1 MAELK
6 DYSGEFDPD
15 FNFEKMSKG
24 MLLKMLKASS
34 DYIRMIDGYWYLA
47 VMKECGNDLAFK
59 LDSEIWEK
67 LAAYTMQ
74 LTRRILNIKGD
85 GVDAVAKSL
94 QSSPWS
100 SMYDIKAE
108 LKGDSVAIISFINCP
123 TLKSLMKE
131 GQGRE
136 KLICHKLEYRLMEVK
151 AHVFNP
157 KIKVTPLKL
166 PPQEPGSDICC
177 QWELKLERYK

>member
-6 DYSGEFDPD
+6 DYSGAFDSD
-15 FNFEKMSKG
+15 FNYEKMSKSA
-24 MLLKMLKASS
+24 MLKMLKASS
-34 DYIRMIDGYWYLA
+34 DYIRMIDGFWYLA

-59 LDSEIWEK
+59 MDSDIWEK
-67 LAAYTMQ
+67 LGAYTME
-74 LTRRILNIKGD
+74 LTRKMLNIKGD

-94 QSSPWS
+94 QASPWS
-100 SMYDIKAE
+100 LMYDIKAE
-108 LKGDSVAIISFINCP
+108 MKGDNIAIISFLNCP

-136 KLICHKLEYRLMEVK
+136 KLICHQLEYRLMEVK

-166 PPQEPGSDICC
+166 PPQEPGSDISC
-177 QWELKLERYK
+177 QWELKLERSK

>member
-6 DYSGEFDPD
+6 DYSGQFDPD
-15 FNFEKMSKG
+15 FNYEKLSKG
-24 MLLKMLKASS
+24 ATLKMLKASS

-59 LDSEIWEK
+59 MDSDIWEK
-67 LAAYTMQ
+67 LGAYTME
-74 LTRRILNIKGD
+74 LTRRMLNIKGD

-94 QSSPWS
+94 QASPWS
-100 SMYDIKAE
+100 LMYDIKAE
-108 LKGDSVAIISFINCP
+108 LKCDNIAIISFLNCP

-136 KLICHKLEYRLMEVK
+136 KLICHQLEHRLMEVK

-157 KIKVTPLKL
+157 EIKVTPLKL
-166 PPQEPGSDICC
+166 PPQEPGSDISC
-177 QWELKLERYK
+177 QWELKLERSK

>member
-1 MAELK
+1 MVELN
-6 DYSGEFDPD
+6 DYSGPFDPD
-15 FNFEKMSKG
+15 FSYDKLSRDAMH
-24 MLLKMLKASS
+24 KMLKASS

-59 LDSEIWEK
+59 LDSDIWEK
-67 LAAYTMQ
+67 LGAYTME
-74 LTRRILNIKGD
+74 LTRKMLNIKGD

-94 QSSPWS
+94 QASPWS
-100 SMYDIKAE
+100 LMYDIRAE
-108 LKGDSVAIISFINCP
+108 LRGDNIAIISFLNCP

-136 KLICHKLEYRLMEVK
+136 KLICHQLERRLMEVK

-157 KIKVTPLKL
+157 DIVVTPLKL
-166 PPQEPGSDICC
+166 PPQEPGSDISC
-177 QWELKLERYK
+177 QWELKLERSK